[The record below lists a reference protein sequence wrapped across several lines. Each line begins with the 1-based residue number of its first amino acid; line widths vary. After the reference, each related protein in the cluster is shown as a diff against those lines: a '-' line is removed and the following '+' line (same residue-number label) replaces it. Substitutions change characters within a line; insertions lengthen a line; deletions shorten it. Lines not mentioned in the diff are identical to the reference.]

1 MSGEDQAEAR
11 LRELLRD
18 PRWSL
23 PAGPDP
29 EQRVRR
35 AARRQRLRLA
45 GLAGVAAAAAVI
57 AVAVPAGVGVL
68 GHTPRPEQPP
78 AATTLYVAT
87 YNSNLHTHE
96 GTVVPVN
103 TATNTPGLPIR
114 VAGGPNAPTIADNVG
129 KIAIT
134 PDGKTAYVS
143 CLGNLAGPGTVT
155 PITTATNTAGKPIR
169 VGAGPTALVIA
180 R

>member
-96 GTVVPVN
+96 GTVVPIN
-103 TATNTPGLPIR
+103 TTTNTPGKFIHITGLLQ
-114 VAGGPNAPTIADNVG
+114 
-129 KIAIT
+129 IAIT
-134 PDGKTAYVS
+134 PDGKTVYAVHQ
-143 CLGNLAGPGTVT
+143 AGTIT
-155 PITTATNTAGKPIR
+155 PISTATDTPGQPIHVAGTYTQ
-169 VGAGPTALVIA
+169 AIA
-180 R
+180 ITP